1 MEGEE
6 EEEFPFLSGAGK
18 AFSLGMGKES
28 VTGRDGARRVLSP
41 QSFRRKEMEDWTD
54 RMTDSCCE
62 GIIEGSIFV

>member
-1 MEGEE
+1 MRVGRGVE
-6 EEEFPFLSGAGK
+6 
-18 AFSLGMGKES
+18 KES

-62 GIIEGSIFV
+62 GIIEGCILCKCVNAWQLS